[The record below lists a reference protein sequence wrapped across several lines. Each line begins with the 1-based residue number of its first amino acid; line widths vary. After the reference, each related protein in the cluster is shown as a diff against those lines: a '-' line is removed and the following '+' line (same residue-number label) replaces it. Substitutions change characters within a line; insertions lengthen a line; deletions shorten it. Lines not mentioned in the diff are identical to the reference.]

1 MKPKIRIQLSVMMF
15 IEYFI
20 WGSWFVTMGTYL
32 TKMGFQGT
40 DIGNAYS
47 TTAWAAII
55 SAFFISL
62 GTGIYN
68 YKV

>member
-47 TTAWAAII
+47 ATAWAG
-55 SAFFISL
+55 L
-62 GTGIYN
+62 LQ
-68 YKV
+68 V